1 MRKNRHVDRYKRIK
15 RRATDDERGRRRGDI
30 ECERKEEPKIWIEE
44 GIQAR
49 KEVHQSIRIGR
60 YPKSLLTLEPTKIH
74 TSFHNNHEIKTY
86 TRNVEKRTRLLD
98 DKLYFL
104 HPHMMNTHILRTKSI
119 FLPIAV
125 IGVRIFYCGT
135 HLSSLCRT
143 TVSARRAPSTLKH
156 CATHTH
162 LHPVSW
168 TFERCVFAAEILLVV
183 GFAIRSRVQ
192 LQTQFESQSQCKSNT
207 RTMFFLSFP
216 LSLHS
221 LHPIDVFDFSISHR

>member
-104 HPHMMNTHILRTKSI
+104 HPNMMNTHILRTKSI

-162 LHPVSW
+162 TLTSS
-168 TFERCVFAAEILLVV
+168 VV
-183 GFAIRSRVQ
+183 NI
-192 LQTQFESQSQCKSNT
+192 
-207 RTMFFLSFP
+207 RTMRICSRDTFSCGLCHKVSCTIAN
-216 LSLHS
+216 
-221 LHPIDVFDFSISHR
+221 PIRIPISM